1 MGQAVTTLKPG
12 MTVTRRSGILTTDR
26 EDKNG
31 KRIRQTM
38 IGTVIYVH
46 PEGRF
51 HEVWPDHPGIVLWGC
66 AMSKRQRKRKQPASK
81 TAWCLLHKRYMN
93 DVYIHKRGC
102 YATVQTPVLDSE
114 GGGQSWKSTK

>member
-12 MTVTRRSGILTTDR
+12 MTVTRRSGMLTTDR

-51 HEVWPDHPGIVLWGC
+51 HTVEFE
-66 AMSKRQRKRKQPASK
+66 M
-81 TAWCLLHKRYMN
+81 RYGRTIRESFCG
-93 DVYIHKRGC
+93 V
-102 YATVQTPVLDSE
+102 AP
-114 GGGQSWKSTK
+114 